1 MARKTQIFKDT
12 IIDAAV
18 ELVKNQGPEALNA
31 RSLATKLECS
41 TQPIFSNFKTMEDV
55 FSAVVDRTLEI
66 YNSFVKEIVDRKKY
80 ITPYKAQGMGYIL
93 FAMQQPN
100 LFQLLFMRDRNKEEH
115 PSEEKLFEDVL
126 PLIMK
131 TTGLNR
137 EKASL
142 FHLEIWA
149 TVHGIAVMAA
159 TGYLNLDPELAST
172 ILTDTYQGLIQRFAN
187 EKCN

>member
-1 MARKTQIFKDT
+1 MARKTEIFRND

-18 ELVKNQGPEALNA
+18 EIIRNQGPDALNA
-31 RSLATKLECS
+31 RNLASELGCS
-41 TQPIFSNFKTMEDV
+41 TQPVFSNFKSMDSLLE
-55 FSAVVDRTLEI
+55 AVVDKTLEI
-66 YNSFVKEIVDRKKY
+66 YKSFVETVVGKNEY
-80 ITPYKAQGMGYIL
+80 GTPYKAQGMGYIL

-100 LFQLLFMRDRNKEEH
+100 LFKLLFMRDRKNEEH
-115 PSEEKLFEDVL
+115 PAENNLFENII

-131 TTGLNR
+131 ATGLDR

-159 TGYLNLDPELAST
+159 TGYLKLDPELASR
-172 ILTDTYQGLIQRFAN
+172 ILTDSYQGLIQRFA
-187 EKCN
+187 K